1 MIGENEEKSDENITD
16 SEEEKKEII
25 KGDIYYDL
33 LSL

>member
-1 MIGENEEKSDENITD
+1 MKSEKEEKSDENITD
-16 SEEEKKEII
+16 KEEKKKEII